1 MQAGASSS
9 PVPGGQLLGCGGTIA
24 STPCTVH
31 SEAGDYRLAW
41 ALAGGRSGSQKVGS
55 SVAEGSDGLM
65 AGSRRRRRRQP
76 ASMQGRRSSPAQCQ
90 EASRARARVC
100 VPTCRVPPGWCWPC
114 WRKLQYY

>member
-1 MQAGASSS
+1 MWSRRPRNQVGAGWRPIRQSK
-9 PVPGGQLLGCGGTIA
+9 
-24 STPCTVH
+24 
-31 SEAGDYRLAW
+31 
-41 ALAGGRSGSQKVGS
+41 SGFVR
-55 SVAEGSDGLM
+55 EGSDGLM